1 VWASCQKKPALT
13 STFARNAEKTS
24 TSLRPVLKG
33 TFLLRSLLADP
44 ALFACTSDLLGR
56 LPGTHHDNPATSR
69 EIALTS
75 KYSQKYSRYI
85 PVYDQQHG
93 KARKSSDAKDSD
105 KASGRDKDRSSRA
118 SVDSFG
124 KRRSTMNSRA
134 AYDEDEVLRKVIEES
149 KHEGPQ
155 TEENGSRKKR
165 SREDSEE

>member
-1 VWASCQKKPALT
+1 MHFGPAWAFFRHPALKPHLCT
-13 STFARNAEKTS
+13 TTIVLTF
-24 TSLRPVLKG
+24 
-33 TFLLRSLLADP
+33 
-44 ALFACTSDLLGR
+44 
-56 LPGTHHDNPATSR
+56 SR
-69 EIALTS
+69 
-75 KYSQKYSRYI
+75 SQKYSRYI

-93 KARKSSDAKDSD
+93 KTRKSSISKDSE
-105 KASGRDKDRSSRA
+105 KTSGRDKDRSSRA

-155 TEENGSRKKR
+155 TLENGNRKKR